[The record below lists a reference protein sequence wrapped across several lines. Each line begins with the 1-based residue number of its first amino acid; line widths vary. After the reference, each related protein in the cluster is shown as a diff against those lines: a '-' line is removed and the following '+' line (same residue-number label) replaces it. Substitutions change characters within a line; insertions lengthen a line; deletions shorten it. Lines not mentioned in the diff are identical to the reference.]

1 MSGSKEAREQ
11 LRTKFYAR
19 VDRGVVT
26 PQEAVRTL
34 RQISGLTQPKFAARL
49 KVSLVSLKAI
59 ERGKA
64 NPTQST
70 LERILVIGG
79 LTTSVARISTIE
91 AGVVPPDTVSSRTP
105 G

>member
-1 MSGSKEAREQ
+1 MGRMSNRKETREQ
-11 LRTKFYAR
+11 LRTKFYER

-59 ERGKA
+59 ERGTG
-64 NPTQST
+64 NPTQNT
-70 LERILVIGG
+70 LERILMIGG
-79 LTTSVARISTIE
+79 LTSSVARKSTVE
-91 AGVVPPDTVSSRTP
+91 AGAGLSE
-105 G
+105 